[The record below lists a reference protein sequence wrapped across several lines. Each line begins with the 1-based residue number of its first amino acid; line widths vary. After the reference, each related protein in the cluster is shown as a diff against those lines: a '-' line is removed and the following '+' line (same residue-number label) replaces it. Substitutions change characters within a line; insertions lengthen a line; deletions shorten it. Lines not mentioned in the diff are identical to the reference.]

1 MITATFIFEPTL
13 LYFAIANVVVILVYV
28 LIIKRGDRRQRRNI
42 RMIRAAI
49 IVYFR
54 TTGVKLTVKCVNL
67 PGNSNFTVFIE
78 SEPMKRFRLSHLVEA
93 TLRDHVRAVC
103 GLELDRIYWRFIVKE
118 EMVEGDD
125 EYMRESLRSM
135 AKSKYEISDG
145 SFEMFEEASK
155 SAGYRE

>member
-13 LYFAIANVVVILVYV
+13 LYFAIANVIAILIYV
-28 LIIKRGDRRQRRNI
+28 LIIKHKDRRQRQNVRK
-42 RMIRAAI
+42 IRAAI
-49 IVYFR
+49 ILYFR
-54 TTGVKLTVKCVNL
+54 TTGVKLSVKCVNL
-67 PGNSNFTVFIE
+67 PGASNFTIFIE

-118 EMVEGDD
+118 KMEEGDD

-135 AKSKYEISDG
+135 AKSKYEITDG
-145 SFEMFEEASK
+145 SFEAFEEISK